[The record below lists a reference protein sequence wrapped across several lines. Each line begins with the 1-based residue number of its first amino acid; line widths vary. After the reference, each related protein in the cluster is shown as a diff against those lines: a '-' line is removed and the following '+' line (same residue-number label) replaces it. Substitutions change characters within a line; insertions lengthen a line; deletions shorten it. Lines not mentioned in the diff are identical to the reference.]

1 MGMLKEFR
9 EFAMRG
15 NVVDMAVGVIIGAAF
30 GSIVKSVIDDL
41 VMPPIGRIVGNVD
54 FANLYVPLSDKI
66 SQAQAVAAATN
77 ANFTLALA
85 EAKKIG
91 PVFAY
96 GNFITVLI
104 NFAILAFCI
113 FMVVKGMNTL
123 KKRLEAAK
131 GAPAAPGEPTTK
143 ECPQCFSTISVKA
156 KRCPNCTSQIG

>member
-30 GSIVKSVIDDL
+30 GNIVKSVIDDL
-41 VMPPIGRIVGNVD
+41 IMPPIGRVVGNVD
-54 FANLYVPLSDKI
+54 FSNLYVPLSAKI
-66 SQAQAVAAATN
+66 SEAQAAAATTN

-85 EAKKIG
+85 DAKKIG

-96 GNFITVLI
+96 GNFLTVLI

-113 FMVVKGMNTL
+113 FMVIKAMNTL
-123 KKRLEAAK
+123 KKKMEAA
-131 GAPAAPGEPTTK
+131 PVAPGEPTTK
-143 ECPQCFSTISVKA
+143 ECPQCFSTIPVKA